1 MLRASRP
8 MEGLVI
14 DFCGPFPVRGD
25 DSTGCDYCLVV
36 IDIFTRWMFLCP
48 TVGNSSA
55 AAVGALWNH
64 VVIIHGA
71 PDFVHS
77 DRGSHFTSS
86 VISHFESRFGIC
98 HTYPASKN
106 PRVQGAAERA
116 VRELK
121 TSLRLLQPYL
131 LAREDWKDAL
141 PVVSFVHNTSPPPYI
156 PAYYDL
162 TPYEL
167 LFGRSAP
174 DIYIGNRH
182 GASFGHID
190 SPHAYLDDLQR
201 RLQDA
206 HDLWSVTRDI
216 ELTKR
221 NDRYRVGSLQRS
233 YDPGDKVLRVVPIER
248 PGGHST
254 EVTGPYEII
263 GPAGQNHYKVRG
275 TTDRLPVH
283 QLRPL
288 TLDPIIRRGL
298 QQDSSINRASS
309 VLYEQKLLTVAKDH
323 LTAGDLIIHEIES
336 FDLEH
341 FDDCATVISNNL
353 SKAEL
358 EIRIME
364 VDDTGRWSLTNSTQ
378 VLSYHSIVATGF
390 ALTKQNRTPFAY

>member
-1 MLRASRP
+1 
-8 MEGLVI
+8 
-14 DFCGPFPVRGD
+14 
-25 DSTGCDYCLVV
+25 
-36 IDIFTRWMFLCP
+36 MFLCP

-77 DRGSHFTSS
+77 DLGSHFTSS

-98 HTYPASKN
+98 HTYPASKT
-106 PRVQGAAERA
+106 
-116 VRELK
+116 REYREQQNEQFENLK
-121 TSLRLLQPYL
+121 RLYACSSLTSWQEKTGKMLYQ
-131 LAREDWKDAL
+131 W
-141 PVVSFVHNTSPPPYI
+141 
-156 PAYYDL
+156 
-162 TPYEL
+162 
-167 LFGRSAP
+167 
-174 DIYIGNRH
+174 H

-341 FDDCATVISNNL
+341 FYDCATVISNNL

-390 ALTKQNRTPFAY
+390 ALTKQNRIPVRILKMLSLASANEGEG